1 MKKIAVI
8 TGASSGFGRE
18 FVKQICM
25 SKGYNFDEIW
35 IIARRKERLTN
46 LASKFP
52 KQIFKI
58 LDLDLADEKCLQKY
72 KNILQQEK
80 PNVKLL
86 INNAGLG
93 KVGCFDKIALDDN
106 MNMIDVNIKALT
118 YITHVTLKYMRK
130 SSRIIHIASSAAFL
144 PQPKFAVYAAT
155 KSYVLSFSRALE
167 RELND
172 RGIYVTAVCPGPVE
186 TEFFKVASNNETP
199 KSFKRFFF
207 EPANLVVSKA
217 LYDSRRGNHISIQGK
232 SMKGLQILSKVIPH
246 SFLLKFIK

>member
-1 MKKIAVI
+1 MKKIAII

-25 SKGYNFDEIW
+25 SKGYKFDEIW
-35 IIARRKERLTN
+35 IIARRKERLVN

-52 KQIFKI
+52 KQDFKI
-58 LDLDLADEKCLQKY
+58 LDLDLSDEKCLQEY
-72 KNILQQEK
+72 KHILQEEK

-93 KVGCFDKIALDDN
+93 KMGCFKEIPLDDN
-106 MNMIDVNIKALT
+106 MNMIDVNIRALT
-118 YITHVTLKYMRK
+118 FITHVTLRYMRK
-130 SSRIIHIASSAAFL
+130 SSRIIQIASSAAFL

-167 RELND
+167 RELKGK
-172 RGIYVTAVCPGPVE
+172 GIYVTAVCPGPVE
-186 TEFFKVASNNETP
+186 TEFFKVANNNEKP

-207 EPANLVVSKA
+207 EPADLVVKKA